1 MPAHE
6 HLQNQLFTG
15 QGYVDAQ
22 RRKRLLA
29 SSQRAIEDSDFA
41 VDNKAYPKNE
51 ALEASD
57 LKRWGP
63 DPDPV
68 DPANPTIFRFNTG
81 FHPQINNNF
90 YRSPEE
96 EGSGPAEY
104 TLPNNDRGD
113 RAEVFGSTDFVPY
126 RPYELDRDED
136 GPLHGLA
143 QPTNQDE
150 GNYFANSTKAH
161 MYMSKKEKAVTRQK
175 EYADVMAAA
184 ELRNQENTSSLR
196 TRAAELRREE
206 YERDQDVINNPN
218 LVPTSE
224 HTRRLYPD
232 GNYGRD

>member
-15 QGYVDAQ
+15 QGSVDAQ

-29 SSQRAIEDSDFA
+29 SSQRAIEDIDFA
-41 VDNKAYPKNE
+41 VDNKPYPKNE

-96 EGSGPAEY
+96 EGSGPADF
-104 TLPNNDRGD
+104 TLPYNDRQD
-113 RAEVFGSTDFVPY
+113 RAEVFGSPDFHSY
-126 RPYELDRDED
+126 RMDELEHDED

-143 QPTNQDE
+143 QPTTSN
-150 GNYFANSTKAH
+150 GNEWADGPKAQ
-161 MYMSKKEKAVTRQK
+161 MYMSKEEKAGVRIASQEKINWHIARQM
-175 EYADVMAAA
+175 V
-184 ELRNQENTSSLR
+184 NQEHIR
-196 TRAAELRREE
+196 RA
-206 YERDQDVINNPN
+206 
-218 LVPTSE
+218 
-224 HTRRLYPD
+224 YPD

>member
-15 QGYVDAQ
+15 QGSVDAQ

-29 SSQRAIEDSDFA
+29 SSQRAMEDIDFA
-41 VDNKAYPKNE
+41 VDNKPYPKNE

-81 FHPQINNNF
+81 HEPVINGEF
-90 YRSPEE
+90 YRPPEQISGQE
-96 EGSGPAEY
+96 EGY
-104 TLPNNDRGD
+104 TLPNNDRED
-113 RAEVFGSTDFVPY
+113 RAEVFGSTEYHPY
-126 RPYELDRDED
+126 RFDELDIDED

-143 QPTNQDE
+143 QPTTRE
-150 GNYFANSTKAH
+150 GNDWADSTKAH
-161 MYMSKKEKAVTRQK
+161 MYMSKKEKADARQK
-175 EYADVMAAA
+175 KDEDEADAHAMIKESFARV
-184 ELRNQENTSSLR
+184 RGT
-196 TRAAELRREE
+196 
-206 YERDQDVINNPN
+206 
-218 LVPTSE
+218 
-224 HTRRLYPD
+224 YPD

>member
-15 QGYVDAQ
+15 QGSVDAQ

-29 SSQRAIEDSDFA
+29 SSQRAIEDIDFA
-41 VDNKAYPKNE
+41 VDNKPYPKNE

-68 DPANPTIFRFNTG
+68 DPANPTIFRFSSGNEPT
-81 FHPQINNNF
+81 INGDF
-90 YRSPEE
+90 YRSDAEMS
-96 EGSGPAEY
+96 SGPAEY

-113 RAEVFGSTDFVPY
+113 RAEVFGSTNFHKY
-126 RPYELDRDED
+126 RKNELDRDED

-143 QPTNQDE
+143 QPIYPGREYEFEYAEDRE
-150 GNYFANSTKAH
+150 ANSQKSH
-161 MYMSKKEKAVTRQK
+161 LYMSKEEKVGARQ
-175 EYADVMAAA
+175 
-184 ELRNQENTSSLR
+184 
-196 TRAAELRREE
+196 
-206 YERDQDVINNPN
+206 ERDIQEAHSKSIREGTYLNY
-218 LVPTSE
+218 E
-224 HTRRLYPD
+224 HIRRAFPD

>member
-15 QGYVDAQ
+15 QGSVDAQ

-29 SSQRAIEDSDFA
+29 SSQRAIEDIDFA
-41 VDNKAYPKNE
+41 VDNKPYPKNE

-68 DPANPTIFRFNTG
+68 DPANPTIFRFSSGNEPT
-81 FHPQINNNF
+81 INGDF
-90 YRSPEE
+90 YRSDAEMS
-96 EGSGPAEY
+96 SGPAEY

-113 RAEVFGSTDFVPY
+113 RAEVFGSTNFHQY
-126 RPYELDRDED
+126 RLNELDHDED

-143 QPTNQDE
+143 QPTTSN
-150 GNYFANSTKAH
+150 GNEWADGPKAQ
-161 MYMSKKEKAVTRQK
+161 MYMSKEEKVGARQ
-175 EYADVMAAA
+175 
-184 ELRNQENTSSLR
+184 
-196 TRAAELRREE
+196 
-206 YERDQDVINNPN
+206 ERDKQEAHSQAIREGNF
-218 LVPTSE
+218 E
-224 HTRRLYPD
+224 HIRRAYPD